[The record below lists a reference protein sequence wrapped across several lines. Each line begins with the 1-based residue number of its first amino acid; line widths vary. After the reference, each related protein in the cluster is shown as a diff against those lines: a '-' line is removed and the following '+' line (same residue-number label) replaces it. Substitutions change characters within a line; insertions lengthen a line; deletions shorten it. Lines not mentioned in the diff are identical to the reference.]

1 MTRQA
6 AQREAQRRNAQLKS
20 ASRHRWFVRA
30 ADGGGSM
37 LVKVVGLPAS
47 VLGPLITTTEA
58 KPRPPMADDP
68 RPSFER
74 NVGGGFWVG

>member
-6 AQREAQRRNAQLKS
+6 AQREAQRRNAQLGS
-20 ASRHRWFVRA
+20 ASRQRWFVRA
-30 ADGGGSM
+30 ADGSGSM
-37 LVKVVGLPAS
+37 LVKVGGLPAS
-47 VLGPLITTTEA
+47 VLGPPITTTEA